1 VGMNVPKDTGFFF
14 LCFFLCFA
22 LALALAFAVVVRV
35 DVVVAEGR
43 W

>member
-22 LALALAFAVVVRV
+22 LALAFAVVVRV